1 LIFTVFSSIQ
11 NRKFWCFS
19 VFNRISIFIWIAT
32 AMLCFSAY
40 ATTWT
45 VNTTSDDP
53 TLGNTGMATGSLPF
67 CILNAAASDTIDCH
81 TIAPATITLMQ
92 SLPALRQTI
101 TITGDSSNQQVVTI
115 AGGGNFSAF
124 QIAAGTSTTISNF
137 VMQNCKSIGGAGGS
151 GEYGGGGG
159 AGGGAGLYLH
169 KGVTATVNTLT
180 FMGNQAVGGA
190 GGAATAGIGSGGGGG
205 GFEGGAGGAGNG
217 ATGGGGGGSF
227 SNGGSGGSGAVGA
240 SGVFFGGGGGGG
252 GTFSGGGAFNG
263 PVAQPTNLYAGGT
276 SGAGLGGGGGAGA
289 GGGGVNATGANGTNG
304 GIGIGSDT
312 VFGGGGGGGGGGGS
326 GQTGGTG
333 GTGGFGSGG
342 GGGQGTPGK
351 GGFGGGGGAGMT
363 AGGSTVFGGGVGG
376 TGTPSNGGGG
386 AGMGGAIFVGNG
398 AVLQINDGMSISGN
412 GNGVMGG
419 AAGTGGGGAAPG
431 GASGPDIFLQSG
443 GTLNFNLVTS
453 SLTISSAI
461 ASDNG
466 AGGGS
471 GGGLTLQ
478 GMQTL
483 TLTGTNTYTGGTT
496 VTSGTLAI
504 NSDSALGA
512 PTFALNI
519 GPGTLQT
526 TQAFTIAH
534 PISLTGAAV
543 LDTLAHNITI
553 SSIITGSG
561 PFSISDSTDTGSSVT
576 LSGANTYTGETKVGD
591 KMTLIGT
598 TTSLQGNISVQ
609 NASSS
614 VIFNQAFAG
623 TYSGVVKGPG
633 SLTAEGGGTVT
644 LRGANTYSGG
654 TNINAG
660 TTLIG
665 DTTSLQG
672 NIVLAAANSTL
683 TFDQGNRSGTY
694 SGVLSGSGTLNIS
707 SGTVPMTGSSPG
719 FTGTANV
726 LSGAV
731 FQLDGS
737 IANASLTN
745 VMSGGT
751 LIGTGT
757 TGNVQSSGT
766 ISPGDT
772 GGTGTIN
779 VGGTL
784 TLAPSS
790 NVNIGVVGTSSGLIQ
805 VTGNAMLNGNITFT
819 TTSTGFLGFG
829 ATYLVL
835 SSAGLSGTMFTTTTF
850 VNSAFTGTV
859 TYTATDVFLNY
870 MNTTPFANFPFA
882 TANERHVG
890 EYLDAL
896 SAAGVINPALVAIVN
911 SMNGFNNSQI
921 NDALDQMH
929 PAIYS
934 ALIGGRQPSVG
945 GQLLS
950 LFHRRPYIPCGCSK
964 QDYRIWAVPMGN
976 WLREGNLGEQTAYE
990 AQTRGVV
997 AGFDKAIGENWV
1009 FGVGAAWNE
1018 SDMLWQKNR
1027 GFGHVHE
1034 YVGSVYTDYMID
1046 CFYCGISVYAG
1057 FEDNNITRHIQFSTN
1072 NVNANGHFNSIDTG
1086 GQFSAAYLFGAPSLF
1101 LYPYANVDYFYFHG
1115 DAFTETGAGALDL
1128 QIETHTSSTM
1138 RMESGIGL
1146 QCQDS
1151 NWDETICVS
1160 PAFEL
1165 GWAMEL
1171 PIDRPAYHARFVG
1184 EPFGFEAKGWDH
1196 TFQMFTVDAALAIK
1210 IYGFTLSG
1218 EYRTEMALEG
1228 RDNFWDQRCNLTLE
1242 YTW

>member
-1 LIFTVFSSIQ
+1 
-11 NRKFWCFS
+11 
-19 VFNRISIFIWIAT
+19 
-32 AMLCFSAY
+32 M
-40 ATTWT
+40 
-45 VNTTSDDP
+45 
-53 TLGNTGMATGSLPF
+53 GNTGTSTGSLPF

-81 TIAPATITLMQ
+81 SIAPATITLTQ

-101 TITGDSSNQQVVTI
+101 TITGDSSNQQIITI
-115 AGGGNFSAF
+115 AGGGNYSAF
-124 QIAAGTSTTISNF
+124 QIASGTSTTISNF
-137 VMQNCKSIGGAGGS
+137 IIQNCKSIGGAGGS
-151 GEYGGGGG
+151 GAYGGGGG

-169 KGVTATVNTLT
+169 KGVSATVNTLT
-180 FMGNQAVGGA
+180 FMGDQAVGGA
-190 GGAATAGIGSGGGGG
+190 GGAAMAGIGSGGGGG

-217 ATGGGGGGSF
+217 VTGGGGGGSF
-227 SNGGSGGSGAVGA
+227 SNGGSGGSGAAGA
-240 SGVFFGGGGGGG
+240 SGVFFAGGGGGG

-263 PVAQPTNLYAGGT
+263 PVTQPTNLYAGGT
-276 SGAGLGGGGGAGA
+276 SGAGFGGGGGAGA

-312 VFGGGGGGGGGGGS
+312 AFGVGGGGGGGTTTANGGNGGGGGGS
-326 GQTGGTG
+326 GQTGGAG

-351 GGFGGGGGAGMT
+351 GGFGGGGGASV
-363 AGGSTVFGGGVGG
+363 ASGGTSTFGGGVGG

-398 AVLQINDGMSISGN
+398 AVLQINDQMSISN
-412 GNGVMGG
+412 GNNATGG
-419 AAGTGGGGAAPG
+419 AAGTGGGGAAAG
-431 GASGPDIFLQSG
+431 NAYGPDIFLQSG

-453 SLTISSAI
+453 SLTIPTAI

-483 TLTGTNTYTGGTT
+483 TLTGVNTYTGGTT

-504 NSDSALGA
+504 NSDSALGVS
-512 PTFALNI
+512 TFALNI
-519 GPGTLQT
+519 GSGTLQT
-526 TQAFTIAH
+526 TQAFTLAR

-543 LDTLAHNITI
+543 LDTLAHNII
-553 SSIITGSG
+553 ASSIITGSG
-561 PFSISDSTDTGSSVT
+561 SLSILDSTNAGSTVT
-576 LSGANTYTGETKVGD
+576 LSGANTYSGGTTVGNN
-591 KMTLIGT
+591 MTLIGT
-598 TTSLQGNISVQ
+598 TTSLQGNIVLQ

-614 VIFNQAFAG
+614 AIFNQASTG
-623 TYSGVVKGPG
+623 TYSGVMSGLG
-633 SLTAEGGGTVT
+633 LLTVEGGGTVT
-644 LRGANTYSGG
+644 LSGANTYSGG
-654 TNINAG
+654 TNINAN

-665 DTTSLQG
+665 NTTSLQG
-672 NIVLAAANSTL
+672 NIALVAASSMLIFN
-683 TFDQGNRSGTY
+683 QGGGGGAY
-694 SGVLSGSGTLNIS
+694 GGILSGAGTLNIS
-707 SGTVPMTGSSPG
+707 GGTVQMTGSSPG

-726 LSGAV
+726 LLGGV
-731 FQLDGS
+731 LQLDGS
-737 IANASLTN
+737 IANASLTHIL
-745 VMSGGT
+745 SGGT

-766 ISPGDT
+766 ISPGDA

-779 VGGTL
+779 VNGTL
-784 TLAPSS
+784 TLTASS
-790 NVNIGVVGTSSGLIQ
+790 NVNIGVVGNSSGLVQ
-805 VTGNAMLNGNITFT
+805 VTGTAMLNGNVIFT
-819 TTSTGFLGFG
+819 TTSNGFLGFG
-829 ATYLVL
+829 ATYLFL
-835 SSAGLSGTMFTTTTF
+835 SSSGLNNTTFASTTF
-850 VNSAFTGTV
+850 VNSAFVGTV

-870 MNTTPFANFPFA
+870 MNATPFANFPFA

-896 SAAGVINPALVAIVN
+896 SVAGVINPALVSIVN
-911 SMNGFNNSQI
+911 SMIGFNNSQI

-950 LFHRRPYIPCGCSK
+950 LFHRRPYISCGCS
-964 QDYRIWAVPMGN
+964 QDYRVWAVPMGN

-997 AGFDKAIGENWV
+997 AGFDKALGENWV
-1009 FGVGAAWNE
+1009 LGVGGAWNE
-1018 SDMLWQKNR
+1018 SDLLWQRNR

-1034 YVGSVYTDYMID
+1034 YAGSLYTDYMIE
-1046 CFYCGISVYAG
+1046 CFYCGISVYVG

-1072 NVNANGHFNSIDTG
+1072 NLNANGHFNSLDTG
-1086 GQFSAAYLFGAPSLF
+1086 GQFSAAYLFGAPSFF
-1101 LYPYANVDYFYFHG
+1101 LYPYANVDYFYFQA
-1115 DAFTETGAGALDL
+1115 DSFTETGAGALDL
-1128 QIETHTSSTM
+1128 KIETHTSSTI
-1138 RMESGIGL
+1138 RMESGIGMQL
-1146 QCQDS
+1146 QDS
-1151 NWDETICVS
+1151 NYDETICVA

-1196 TFQMFTVDAALAIK
+1196 TFQMLTVDATLAIK

-1228 RDNFWDQRCNLTLE
+1228 RDDFWDQRCNLSLE
-1242 YTW
+1242 YAW